1 MEDMTF
7 IALEIRLHLL
17 LPSIFASSASS
28 RSPSTLVL
36 LIMISAV
43 LLVQS
48 PTSSVTTKILSMFA
62 FLPTVRKHLIT
73 VKVNRNLDRKT
84 FFESS
89 SKSTINWKN
98 HLFAMVVAGEESQRS
113 CLTTQEILLRDD
125 LKRQHPLTPQ
135 TTPAVF
141 SLLVIA

>member
-48 PTSSVTTKILSMFA
+48 PTYSVTTKILSMFA

-73 VKVNRNLDRKT
+73 LKVNRNLDRKT

-89 SKSTINWKN
+89 SKSTINWK
-98 HLFAMVVAGEESQRS
+98 GEESQRS